1 LSSISGAAD
10 ELRNVCYEI
19 WSCVGYL
26 DKITRTDIGDKTM
39 KTSLGYSVILCFAI
53 TVITGCAAPVVRI
66 PITLRS
72 LHIEM
77 ASIEGSGGI
86 RKLADTELRELEH
99 KISRVVLEHLLID
112 GPFRAPDPG
121 EAAYDVYADFKNI
134 SAGFRAEDP
143 KLASAMR
150 TLFGLPIGYVSMS
163 GYGVFKINSPD
174 GNALVHETI
183 TRKEHQAP
191 ISLYRGKKYEFPD
204 VVRLLVEQLRAEARD
219 RKYSILTNI
228 KIKSYQNIIKQPLS
242 YEIDD
247 HGRTVFY
254 FTAPA
259 QINKI
264 CPSAGGE
271 IKIKQENNDKPKPVE

>member
-1 LSSISGAAD
+1 M
-10 ELRNVCYEI
+10 
-19 WSCVGYL
+19 
-26 DKITRTDIGDKTM
+26 KKTIN
-39 KTSLGYSVILCFAI
+39 YSVIWCFL
-53 TVITGCAAPVVRI
+53 VIVIAGCAAPVVRI

-86 RKLADTELRELEH
+86 KKLADNELRELEH
-99 KISRVVLEHLLID
+99 KISRVVLENLLTD

-121 EAAYDVYADFKNI
+121 EAAYDIYADFKNI
-134 SAGFRAEDP
+134 SAGFRAEEP
-143 KLASAMR
+143 RLASAMR

-174 GNALVHETI
+174 GHALVHETI

-191 ISLYRGKKYEFPD
+191 ISLYRGKKYEFAD
-204 VVRLLVEQLRAEARD
+204 VVRTLIEQLRVEAQD
-219 RKYSILTNI
+219 RKRSILTNI
-228 KIKSYQNIIKQPLS
+228 RIQSYQNIVKQPLS
-242 YEIDD
+242 YEIDN

-259 QINKI
+259 QINRI
-264 CPSAGGE
+264 CPVAGGE
-271 IKIKQENNDKPKPVE
+271 IKIKQENNDKPKPDQ